1 MADPSPTGGSTELG
15 RFLRARRAQISPA
28 DVGLPVYQGIRRT
41 PGLRREELATLAG
54 ISNDYYTRL
63 ERGKETH
70 PSPEVIDA
78 LARALQLENDER
90 DHLRSLAAL
99 AARRASTPP
108 PPPSRTVPAG
118 MAILLDSLRPCPAHV
133 VGRNGDLLA
142 WNPGGLQLLAGIADW
157 PAAQRNVWRYT
168 FLHPAAR
175 ILFDD
180 WEGQL
185 RGCVTHLR
193 ALSSL
198 EPDAPDVAMIVGELV
213 MKSPEFAR
221 LWHRYDVRAHN
232 RGRKS
237 FHHPDVG
244 DLDLGYQSMSLN
256 GTPGQAL
263 IAYYAKPGTAEHDAL
278 TLLDRA
284 DIDQH
289 QLPTEQTET
298 IDAPHPKRSDSNRD
312 SNMTGRRRTG
322 RHNSRRRWTV
332 TDASPSISPALRIK
346 RKDRGTGSQSGSQTA
361 QPTLYD
367 HGRARSTDRSFEREG
382 RPAGPVR
389 TLSRDLRIC
398 ECRCGAPGWRTS
410 RLGGGDPM

>member
-1 MADPSPTGGSTELG
+1 
-15 RFLRARRAQISPA
+15 
-28 DVGLPVYQGIRRT
+28 
-41 PGLRREELATLAG
+41 
-54 ISNDYYTRL
+54 
-63 ERGKETH
+63 
-70 PSPEVIDA
+70 
-78 LARALQLENDER
+78 
-90 DHLRSLAAL
+90 
-99 AARRASTPP
+99 
-108 PPPSRTVPAG
+108 
-118 MAILLDSLRPCPAHV
+118 
-133 VGRNGDLLA
+133 
-142 WNPGGLQLLAGIADW
+142 
-157 PAAQRNVWRYT
+157 
-168 FLHPAAR
+168 
-175 ILFDD
+175 LFDD

-312 SNMTGRRRTG
+312 SNAAET
-322 RHNSRRRWTV
+322 
-332 TDASPSISPALRIK
+332 
-346 RKDRGTGSQSGSQTA
+346 
-361 QPTLYD
+361 
-367 HGRARSTDRSFEREG
+367 
-382 RPAGPVR
+382 
-389 TLSRDLRIC
+389 
-398 ECRCGAPGWRTS
+398 
-410 RLGGGDPM
+410 

>member
-1 MADPSPTGGSTELG
+1 
-15 RFLRARRAQISPA
+15 
-28 DVGLPVYQGIRRT
+28 
-41 PGLRREELATLAG
+41 
-54 ISNDYYTRL
+54 
-63 ERGKETH
+63 
-70 PSPEVIDA
+70 
-78 LARALQLENDER
+78 
-90 DHLRSLAAL
+90 
-99 AARRASTPP
+99 
-108 PPPSRTVPAG
+108 

-193 ALSSL
+193 ALTSL

-263 IAYYAKPGTAEHDAL
+263 IAYYAN
-278 TLLDRA
+278 RA
-284 DIDQH
+284 Q
-289 QLPTEQTET
+289 QSTTRSPSSTERTSTNTSSRLNKLKQSTLPT
-298 IDAPHPKRSDSNRD
+298 
-312 SNMTGRRRTG
+312 RRG
-322 RHNSRRRWTV
+322 LTV
-332 TDASPSISPALRIK
+332 TV
-346 RKDRGTGSQSGSQTA
+346 TA
-361 QPTLYD
+361 TRPRHDGAT
-367 HGRARSTDRSFEREG
+367 AN
-382 RPAGPVR
+382 RPAQLTP
-389 TLSRDLRIC
+389 
-398 ECRCGAPGWRTS
+398 
-410 RLGGGDPM
+410 

>member
-1 MADPSPTGGSTELG
+1 MADPSPTGGGTELG

-237 FHHPDVG
+237 FHHADVG

-312 SNMTGRRRTG
+312 SNAAET
-322 RHNSRRRWTV
+322 
-332 TDASPSISPALRIK
+332 
-346 RKDRGTGSQSGSQTA
+346 
-361 QPTLYD
+361 
-367 HGRARSTDRSFEREG
+367 
-382 RPAGPVR
+382 
-389 TLSRDLRIC
+389 
-398 ECRCGAPGWRTS
+398 
-410 RLGGGDPM
+410 

>member
-1 MADPSPTGGSTELG
+1 M
-15 RFLRARRAQISPA
+15 
-28 DVGLPVYQGIRRT
+28 
-41 PGLRREELATLAG
+41 
-54 ISNDYYTRL
+54 
-63 ERGKETH
+63 
-70 PSPEVIDA
+70 
-78 LARALQLENDER
+78 
-90 DHLRSLAAL
+90 
-99 AARRASTPP
+99 
-108 PPPSRTVPAG
+108 
-118 MAILLDSLRPCPAHV
+118 
-133 VGRNGDLLA
+133 
-142 WNPGGLQLLAGIADW
+142 
-157 PAAQRNVWRYT
+157 
-168 FLHPAAR
+168 
-175 ILFDD
+175 FDD

-312 SNMTGRRRTG
+312 SNAAET
-322 RHNSRRRWTV
+322 
-332 TDASPSISPALRIK
+332 
-346 RKDRGTGSQSGSQTA
+346 
-361 QPTLYD
+361 
-367 HGRARSTDRSFEREG
+367 
-382 RPAGPVR
+382 
-389 TLSRDLRIC
+389 
-398 ECRCGAPGWRTS
+398 
-410 RLGGGDPM
+410 

>member
-1 MADPSPTGGSTELG
+1 MWLDVTEISWPGTPADCNS
-15 RFLRARRAQISPA
+15 SPA
-28 DVGLPVYQGIRRT
+28 
-41 PGLRREELATLAG
+41 
-54 ISNDYYTRL
+54 
-63 ERGKETH
+63 
-70 PSPEVIDA
+70 
-78 LARALQLENDER
+78 
-90 DHLRSLAAL
+90 
-99 AARRASTPP
+99 
-108 PPPSRTVPAG
+108 SRTG
-118 MAILLDSLRPCPAHV
+118 LLYSAMS
-133 VGRNGDLLA
+133 G
-142 WNPGGLQLLAGIADW
+142 
-157 PAAQRNVWRYT
+157 YT

-284 DIDQH
+284 DIDRVSVSC
-289 QLPTEQTET
+289 
-298 IDAPHPKRSDSNRD
+298 ANGSD
-312 SNMTGRRRTG
+312 
-322 RHNSRRRWTV
+322 
-332 TDASPSISPALRIK
+332 P
-346 RKDRGTGSQSGSQTA
+346 
-361 QPTLYD
+361 
-367 HGRARSTDRSFEREG
+367 
-382 RPAGPVR
+382 
-389 TLSRDLRIC
+389 
-398 ECRCGAPGWRTS
+398 
-410 RLGGGDPM
+410 

>member
-1 MADPSPTGGSTELG
+1 VLFGGATGPPTANKQITTAAVILDTMADPSPTGGGTELG

-213 MKSPEFAR
+213 MKVLS
-221 LWHRYDVRAHN
+221 L
-232 RGRKS
+232 
-237 FHHPDVG
+237 PD
-244 DLDLGYQSMSLN
+244 S
-256 GTPGQAL
+256 
-263 IAYYAKPGTAEHDAL
+263 GTATTSAR
-278 TLLDRA
+278 T
-284 DIDQH
+284 
-289 QLPTEQTET
+289 TE
-298 IDAPHPKRSDSNRD
+298 
-312 SNMTGRRRTG
+312 G
-322 RHNSRRRWTV
+322 
-332 TDASPSISPALRIK
+332 AS
-346 RKDRGTGSQSGSQTA
+346 
-361 QPTLYD
+361 
-367 HGRARSTDRSFEREG
+367 RSTTPMSATSTSVTR
-382 RPAGPVR
+382 A
-389 TLSRDLRIC
+389 
-398 ECRCGAPGWRTS
+398 CR
-410 RLGGGDPM
+410 